1 MDSGSGQRWW
11 WTAQR
16 LEVAENQWLFFL
28 SSLLSAI
35 IFLALSSFFLSFS
48 SPNLHFFFF
57 RVSCPTCFLSLL
69 MPLEFFSFSFFLVYI
84 GTLQTGI
91 CLYHL
96 PPHTPH
102 YLPLYIFG
110 LDQHFSTRRKR
121 FWPIYIF
128 LYTELYLGDQISREE
143 KELSTSGQT
152 VKEKHSSFIDL
163 QSQKILSIFIN
174 FNFYQINVYAHNFT
188 SQNRK
193 VHYE

>member
-48 SPNLHFFFF
+48 SPNLHFFF

-174 FNFYQINVYAHNFT
+174 FNFYQIKVYAHNFT